1 MKKTALIHMFALLTL
16 VVVAG
21 DELGAQRDQPD
32 SSSLRTRIER
42 RFEVLQIRDGVVLRL
57 RDTSRGVQSVEVTND
72 LISIDGQPATGP
84 DLQQKLGEDDANLVR
99 EFSYLTRDQQRDL
112 FSSLPAPPA
121 PAAPSAVPAP
131 PPPPEP
137 APFSRF
143 GRRNRGRRDGDRVQ
157 FGSSVH
163 IGEDEVVD
171 GDVVAIGGAVTVDG
185 EVQGDVVAVGGGLTL
200 GPKANVANNV
210 VVVGGPLNRDPGARI
225 GGRVQTVG
233 VGSMNFGDWRWT
245 ANPLL
250 LFWGSMVGAAFAL
263 VFTLTRL
270 AILCLLAALVVLF
283 GRSYMERTADHAAAE
298 TVKAGAIGL
307 LAQLLFLPVLV
318 ITIVVLVMTIIG
330 IPLLLLLP
338 FVFLGLGVVAVIG
351 FTAVGYRLGHI
362 VLTRLGWA
370 TDNPYTTT
378 IAGIVAVMSPLLLA
392 RLLGLVG
399 VVMVPFTFGLG
410 LIGML
415 LEYLA
420 WTVGLGAVAL
430 TRFGRQSGTTVAT
443 TTPAAV

>member
-1 MKKTALIHMFALLTL
+1 MKRTIIHLFVLLAAAAAMDDSL
-16 VVVAG
+16 S
-21 DELGAQRDQPD
+21 AQRDQPD
-32 SSSLRTRIER
+32 MATLRASIER
-42 RFEVLQIRDGVVLRL
+42 RFEVLPIRDGVVLRP
-57 RDTSRGVQSVEVTND
+57 RERSRGVMSIEVTND
-72 LISIDGQPATGP
+72 LVAIDGQPATGP
-84 DLQQKLGEDDANLVR
+84 ELRDKLGEDDANLVR
-99 EFSYLTRDQQRDL
+99 QFSYLTREQQRDL
-112 FSSLPAPPA
+112 FSSTSTTPDVA
-121 PAAPSAVPAP
+121 PATP

-137 APFSRF
+137 SPVPRF

-157 FGSSVH
+157 FGSS
-163 IGEDEVVD
+163 INIREGEVVD

-185 EVQGDVVAVGGGLTL
+185 EVRGDVVAVGGGMTL
-200 GPKANVANNV
+200 GPNAV
-210 VVVGGPLNRDPGARI
+210 VSDNGVGVGGRRNRDPNSRV

-245 ANPLL
+245 ANPLW

-283 GRSYMERTADHAAAE
+283 GRSYMERTADHAATE
-298 TVKAGAIGL
+298 TVKAGAIGF

-351 FTAVGYRLGHI
+351 FTAVGYHLGQLL
-362 VLTRLGWA
+362 LTRMGWS
-370 TDNPYTTT
+370 TENPYSTT
-378 IAGIVAVMSPLLLA
+378 IAGIVFVMSPLLLA
-392 RLLGLVG
+392 RLLGLIG
-399 VVMVPFTFGLG
+399 VFMVPFTFGLG

-420 WTVGLGAVAL
+420 WTVGFGAVAL
-430 TRFGRQSGTTVAT
+430 TRFNRQVTTVAT
-443 TTPAAV
+443 TTPASA